1 MRVEQ
6 KQEKTGDRGLSL
18 AMTLV
23 TSLRA
28 ARGNLHQQ
36 S

>member
-6 KQEKTGDRGLSL
+6 NQEKTGDRGLSL

-28 ARGNLHQQ
+28 ARGHPQQQ